1 MELKFDLQAQLHM
14 TKWKVIKNRF
24 GWVDKCA
31 VSFYATHAKS
41 PNSCSCDWFGIHIA
55 KVAQAF
61 WAAALITRI
70 TLVALA
76 TELWQRREIR
86 SYIKQ
91 INILIIVFV
100 HNLLVVFYM
109 PSERDLLVRRLRSFS
124 RLPNRFMSR
133 NNDGG
138 LKYELICTFPW

>member
-1 MELKFDLQAQLHM
+1 MQSHQTVACATDLEFSLQ
-14 TKWKVIKNRF
+14 
-24 GWVDKCA
+24 
-31 VSFYATHAKS
+31 KS
-41 PNSCSCDWFGIHIA
+41 HKPFERL
-55 KVAQAF
+55 
-61 WAAALITRI
+61 LITRI

-86 SYIKQ
+86 SYIQQ
-91 INILIIVFV
+91 INILVTDSV

-124 RLPNRFMSR
+124 RLPNRFMFR

-138 LKYELICTFPW
+138 LKYELICTTFPL